1 MNTAAA
7 ADASRFNP
15 VFWLMWLLPG
25 SAVLAG
31 FSTLAIALK
40 DADRALPAEYHWE
53 GERLD
58 ADFTRARAAAAL
70 GVEVTLEIRDGQCG
84 AWLRNL
90 PTKPI
95 AVNLLL
101 THGSDASFDRRLRLP
116 LSASGA
122 YRVACA
128 PLESGKWRVAIDDD
142 SARWAVRANADG
154 PLTMLLLRARNPG
167 GVNQ

>member
-1 MNTAAA
+1 MNTNA
-7 ADASRFNP
+7 ADTSRFNP

-31 FSTLAIALK
+31 FTTLAIALK

-58 ADFTRARAAAAL
+58 ADFARARAAAGL
-70 GVEVTLEIRDGQCG
+70 GIEVTLDIRDGQCL
-84 AWLRNL
+84 ASLRNL
-90 PTKPI
+90 PTRPKAI
-95 AVNLLL
+95 NLLL
-101 THGSDASFDRRLRLP
+101 THGSDASLDRRVRLP
-116 LSASGA
+116 LRAAGE

-128 PLESGKWRVAIDDD
+128 PLESGKWRVAVDDD

-154 PLTMLLLRARNPG
+154 PLTNLLLRARDPVG
-167 GVNQ
+167 AIR